1 MSLFVPVDIDNDLS
15 ERIAQANTLG
25 RENLNA
31 KGVTTDGTETTYQLM
46 SKIADIQSGGSANVS
61 SVIIPPVYNELG
73 LLGKSVGLVL
83 GNEYTVVI
91 DILENDGTTRQE
103 TETVTAYQTVIEG
116 LGEVEDSVALGIYE
130 DDYYDYTLYDFCN
143 VSDEGVPVFDA
154 NECVYQTGGKVTQ
167 ITITGE
173 FAEKPDT
180 RLKDIVEGNLTE
192 IVDDTI
198 TEIGSYVFFRNK
210 KITKLDLPNCT
221 VVRSYGLNEAEITT
235 INMPKLETIEVNGMN
250 SCKVTEVNFPLLTS
264 GSLGSCSA
272 LTKAV
277 LGVIPTVS
285 ASGFYNCS
293 KLAYCDLGTKVT
305 SIGSQAFYKTS
316 QLATLIIRNT
326 SVVPTIQSNTFTSS
340 AIASGTGYVYVPDN
354 LVESYKTADVWSTYA
369 NQIKPL
375 SELGGEI

>member
-1 MSLFVPVDIDNDLS
+1 MSLVTQIEPVN
-15 ERIAQANTLG
+15 ALG

-31 KGVTTDGTETTYQLM
+31 KGVETDGTETTYQLM

-61 SVIIPPVYNELG
+61 SVVIPPSLNELG

-91 DILENDGTTRQE
+91 DVLENDGTTRQE

-154 NECVYQTGGKVTQ
+154 NECIYQTGGKVTQ

-180 RLKDIVEGNLTE
+180 RLKDIIEGNLTE
-192 IVDDTI
+192 LVDDTI
-198 TEIGSYVFFRNK
+198 TKVGDYAFYFNTT
-210 KITKLDLPNCT
+210 ITKLDLPNCI
-221 VVRSYGLNEAEITT
+221 SIDKNGLGKASKLTT
-235 INMPKLETIEVNGMN
+235 ISLPKLETIGSSGMCDCG
-250 SCKVTEVNFPLLTS
+250 SLTELNFPFLKKCDGSAFS
-264 GSLGSCSA
+264 GCSA
-272 LTKAV
+272 LTKV
-277 LGVIPTVS
+277 VFDTIETVES
-285 ASGFYNCS
+285 SSFYNCQ
-293 KLAYCDLGTKVT
+293 KLAYCDLGTEVT
-305 SIGSQAFYKTS
+305 SIGSQAFYKNS
-316 QLATLIIRNT
+316 KLATLIIRNP
-326 SVVPTIQSNTFTSS
+326 VPPTIQSNTFTGS
-340 AIASGTGYVYVPDN
+340 AIASGTGSIYVLDEF
-354 LVESYKTADVWSTYA
+354 VENYKIADVLSTYA

>member
-46 SKIADIQSGGSANVS
+46 SKIADIQSGGSANIS
-61 SVIIPPVYNELG
+61 SVIIPPSFNELG
-73 LLGKSVGLVL
+73 LLGKSVGLIL

-116 LGEVEDSVALGIYE
+116 LGEVEGSVALGIYE

-143 VSDEGVPVFDA
+143 VNDEGLPVFDA
-154 NECVYQTGGKVTQ
+154 NECIYQTGGKVTQ

-173 FAEKPDT
+173 FAEKSDT

-192 IVDDTI
+192 LVDDTI
-198 TEIGSYVFFRNK
+198 TEIGKYVFYRNK
-210 KITKLDLPNCT
+210 YFTKLDLPNCT
-221 VVRSYGLNEAEITT
+221 VVRSYGLNGAEIPT
-235 INMPKLETIEVNGMN
+235 IVMPKLETVEANGFT
-250 SCKVTEVNFPLLTS
+250 SCLVTEIDFPLLTS
-264 GSLGSCSA
+264 GSFGSCSA
-272 LTKAV
+272 LTKAT
-277 LGVIPTVS
+277 LGAMVNVG
-285 ASGFYNCS
+285 ASCFYNCS
-293 KLAYCDLGTKVT
+293 KLAYCDLGANVT
-305 SIGSQAFYKTS
+305 SIGSQAFYKNS
-316 QLATLIIRNT
+316 KLETLIIRNT
-326 SVVPTIQSNTFTSS
+326 ETVATIETNTFTSS
-340 AIASGTGYVYVPDN
+340 AIASGTGFVYVPDE
-354 LVESYKTADVWSTYA
+354 LVESYKIADVWSTYA